1 MLIGLTA
8 AKMVGPK
15 PKATFPITEYIRESA
30 VDRPI
35 STKSHV
41 HSTLLLI
48 RIMNE
53 RESVSRDSPI
63 EHNHTRDGSQ
73 PHILAGDVVDG
84 AKKTVFS

>member
-15 PKATFPITEYIRESA
+15 PKATFPIIKYIIESA
-30 VDRPI
+30 VDRFI

-48 RIMNE
+48 RIMDE
-53 RESVSRDSPI
+53 RESVSRDPPI
-63 EHNHTRDGSQ
+63 EQNRTRDGSQ
-73 PHILAGDVVDG
+73 PHILAGGVVDG
-84 AKKTVFS
+84 AK